1 MIHELGEPTLPNIV
15 EDVFANLTSVVDE
28 AALEGYRKY
37 AREELEKGVA
47 PLRELTEKANAAME
61 EMHASDIVRNHLH
74 HYHLIPS

>member
-37 AREELEKGVA
+37 AREELAKGVA
-47 PLRELTEKANAAME
+47 PLMGLTEKAKTALE
-61 EMHASDIVRNHLH
+61 EMHVNDIVRSN
-74 HYHLIPS
+74 